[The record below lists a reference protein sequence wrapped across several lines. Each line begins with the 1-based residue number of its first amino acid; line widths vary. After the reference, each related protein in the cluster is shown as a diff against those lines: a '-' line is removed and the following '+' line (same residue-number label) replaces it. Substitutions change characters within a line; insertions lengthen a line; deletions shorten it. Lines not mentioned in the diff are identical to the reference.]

1 MMDNG
6 TNSLSTVYKDADLI
20 AVEYENLLN
29 TLTQKQE
36 ELIKVKEEFTERE
49 FNIKYIEDIDF
60 KKLYGKANEDIRRH
74 HVQVTLKD
82 LYDKKQSLELEVE
95 HLKRRVSF
103 LKAVLYLKA
112 DSYGN

>member
-1 MMDNG
+1 MSDNV
-6 TNSLSTVYKDADLI
+6 TKSLSTMYKDADSI

-29 TLTQKQE
+29 TLTQKQID
-36 ELIKVKEEFTERE
+36 LITVKEEFIERE

-60 KKLYGKANEDIRRH
+60 KKLYGKANEDIRKH

-103 LKAVLYLKA
+103 LKAVMYLRA
-112 DSYGN
+112 FQG